1 MHKLLAHGLP
11 LPFFHVWSY
20 LQTQPLL
27 GLTAT
32 VVTWELASLIDVK
45 AGHKPFTNPTVLSI
59 VILACALLVTHTPY
73 AAYFTG
79 AQYVHFLLGPATVA
93 LAIPMYANLPA
104 IKRHFVAITISLVAG
119 SLAAALSAMLIA
131 RALGAPHDVLISLGP
146 KSVTTPIA
154 MGIAQNLGGQPPLTA
169 VFVMITGIFGTVV
182 CTPVFR
188 LLRVK
193 DWRAQGLAAG
203 TAAHGLATSRMILLN
218 ETAGAFGGVAI
229 GLNGIVTSVALP
241 LLVGLF
247 GF

>member
-1 MHKLLAHGLP
+1 MHNLLP

-32 VVTWELASLIDVK
+32 LCTWELACFIDLR
-45 AGHKPFTNPTVLSI
+45 AGHKPISNPTFLSI
-59 VILACALLVTHTPY
+59 AFLACALLVTGTPY
-73 AAYFTG
+73 SAYFNG

-93 LAIPMYANLPA
+93 LAIPMYANRHSIKKHFLP
-104 IKRHFVAITISLVAG
+104 IFISLTAG
-119 SLAAALSAMLIA
+119 SAVAATSAMLIA
-131 RALGAPHDVLISLGP
+131 RALGAPHNVLVSLGP

-154 MGIAQNLGGQPPLTA
+154 MAVAQNLGGQPPLTA
-169 VFVMITGIFGTVV
+169 VFVMITGVFGAVI
-182 CTPVFR
+182 CTGVFQ
-188 LLRVK
+188 LVRVK

-203 TAAHGLATSRMILLN
+203 TAAHGLATARMILIN

-229 GLNGIVTSVALP
+229 GLNGIMTSIMLP
-241 LLVGLF
+241 VLVQLF

>member
-1 MHKLLAHGLP
+1 MHSLLP
-11 LPFFHVWSY
+11 LPFFHVWAY

-32 VVTWELASLIDVK
+32 VCTWEVAVWLDVR
-45 AGHKPFTNPTVLSI
+45 AGHKPITNPTVLSI
-59 VILACALLVTHTPY
+59 GILAIALLLTRTPY

-104 IKRHFVAITISLVAG
+104 IKRHFLAIIVSLSAG
-119 SLAAALSAMLIA
+119 SIVAASSAMLIA
-131 RALGAPHDVLISLGP
+131 RALGAPAQVVISLGP

-182 CTPVFR
+182 CTGVLR
-188 LLRVK
+188 LVRVK

-203 TAAHGLATSRMILLN
+203 TAAHGLATSQMLRLN
-218 ETAGAFGGVAI
+218 ETAGAFGGLAI
-229 GLNGIVTSVALP
+229 GLNGIVTSLVLP
-241 LLVGLF
+241 VLVQVFGL
-247 GF
+247 

>member
-1 MHKLLAHGLP
+1 MHKILP
-11 LPFFHVWSY
+11 LPFFHVWVY

-32 VVTWELASLIDVK
+32 VCVWELSVWLDAR
-45 AGHKPFTNPTVLSI
+45 AGHKPITNPTVLSI
-59 VILACALLVTHTPY
+59 GILAIALLITRTPY

-104 IKRHFVAITISLVAG
+104 IKRHFVAIIVSLSAG
-119 SLAAALSAMLIA
+119 SIVAASSAMLIA
-131 RALGAPHDVLISLGP
+131 RALGAPEQVVISLGP

-182 CTPVFR
+182 CTGVLR
-188 LLRVK
+188 LVRVK

-203 TAAHGLATSRMILLN
+203 TAAHGLATSQMLRLN
-218 ETAGAFGGVAI
+218 ETAGAFGGLAI
-229 GLNGIVTSVALP
+229 GLNGIVTSLALP
-241 LLVGLF
+241 VLVRIFGL
-247 GF
+247 